1 VHIHT
6 DNTHNA
12 TSGSSV
18 SPNGLGAEHNARMFC
33 GKMRR
38 SAAARQRSSKLD
50 WHDLD
55 GDFLVHSSQ
64 NKLRN
69 QLAVLTECARRRG
82 GEAATRARR
91 HRRVRCSPSS
101 MAWRLSNPAQVYGM
115 APRTGGRKAQ
125 FRPQSAAAGDR
136 PQQDQVVN
144 EERRRNIFGTYF
156 STLYTSVD
164 FTF

>member
-1 VHIHT
+1 MVHHKKKHRRLPAYSNTSNTREGHLPQFNAAVHIHT

-115 APRTGGRKAQ
+115 APRTGGRKA
-125 FRPQSAAAGDR
+125 
-136 PQQDQVVN
+136 
-144 EERRRNIFGTYF
+144 
-156 STLYTSVD
+156 
-164 FTF
+164 